1 MSLKR
6 YCDMCGNLIMM
17 GRYLTIEIK
26 ANRNDIKGS
35 LSERDLCEE
44 CAQKVR
50 EFVIKYE
57 DSQHKKE
64 DSLL

>member
-17 GRYLTIEIK
+17 GRFLTIEIK

-35 LSERDLCEE
+35 LSEQDLCEE
-44 CAQKVR
+44 CAVSIWDAVLKW
-50 EFVIKYE
+50 
-57 DSQHKKE
+57 KE
-64 DSLL
+64 KE

>member
-17 GRYLTIEIK
+17 GRFLTIEIK

-44 CAQKVR
+44 CAVSIR
-50 EFVIKYE
+50 DAVLNW
-57 DSQHKKE
+57 KE
-64 DSLL
+64 KEC